1 MLRSNLIKE
10 LLKSIM
16 TDVISDKFIVYT
28 DGACRN
34 NGKATAIS
42 SIGIYF
48 SNRNLKK
55 IDNIS
60 EILKVSD
67 VLKISKHTNNIA
79 ELSAINKSLSLIKDN
94 GIKLPIYLYTDSEY
108 SLNVLTKWYPK
119 WTEKQKQTKKN
130 IPLIKD
136 TYELCMDVNPKFHH
150 IKAHTNLDDEHSL
163 GNAIAD
169 QLANDALDKF
179 DKGDKGILKYFQ

>member
-1 MLRSNLIKE
+1 MLKSLIK
-10 LLKSIM
+10 KRYIINM
-16 TDVISDKFIVYT
+16 VDINYDKFIVYT

-34 NGKATAIS
+34 NGKHNALS

-48 SNRNLKK
+48 SNRNLHK

-60 EILKVSD
+60 E
-67 VLKISKHTNNIA
+67 VLKLSKHTNNIA
-79 ELSAINKSLSLIKDN
+79 ELTAINKSLTLIKQND
-94 GIKLPIYLYTDSEY
+94 IKLPVHLYTDSEY
-108 SLNVLTKWYPK
+108 SLNVLTKWYPN
-119 WTEKQKQTKKN
+119 WTEKQKKTKKN

-136 TYELCMDVNPKFHH
+136 TYDLCMDVNPKIHH
-150 IKAHTNLDDEHSL
+150 IKAHTNLEDEHSL

-179 DKGDKGILKYFQ
+179 ENENIGILKYFQ

>member
-1 MLRSNLIKE
+1 MI
-10 LLKSIM
+10 LLSM
-16 TDVISDKFIVYT
+16 NTNHGKFIVYT

-34 NGKATAIS
+34 NGKASAIS

-48 SNRNLKK
+48 STKNINKV
-55 IDNIS
+55 DNVS
-60 EILKVSD
+60 EVIKG
-67 VLKISKHTNNIA
+67 SKHTNNIA
-79 ELSAINKSLSLIKDN
+79 ELTAINQSLSLIKEN
-94 GIKLPIYLYTDSEY
+94 NIKLPIHLYTDSEY

-119 WTEKQKQTKKN
+119 WTDKDKQTKKN

-136 TYELCMDVNPKFHH
+136 TFELYMNVNQEIYHV
-150 IKAHTNLDDEHSL
+150 KAHTNLDDEHSL

-179 DKGDKGILKYFQ
+179 ENNNIGIMKYFQ